1 MMKVIKSNRR
11 HFADHGWLATNWHF
25 SFSDYYDPQNMNW
38 SALRV
43 FNDDTVQPGQGFPR
57 HPHKEMEI
65 ITYVL
70 DGAVEH
76 GDNLGNKGIINAGE
90 IQVMSAG
97 RGIVH
102 SEFNASKTNPVHF
115 LQLWILPR
123 NKGGQSRWEQR
134 RWDSNANDIVAG
146 GGSPGLHPVVS
157 DGSIPGTLPIDQDA
171 TIYVGKLTTGQNVSH
186 HSNPSR
192 HAYLFVID
200 GQVTVNGTML
210 NKGDQARIKDEP
222 TLQITATSPT
232 HLMIIDLP

>member
-1 MMKVIKSNRR
+1 MMKIIKSNQR

-57 HPHKEMEI
+57 HPHKDMEI

-76 GDNLGNKGIINAGE
+76 GDNLGNKGIIKAGE
-90 IQVMSAG
+90 LQVMSAG

-123 NKGGQSRWEQR
+123 NQGREPHWAQR
-134 RWDSNANDIVAG
+134 KWNSDGPNTA
-146 GGSPGLHPVVS
+146 LHPVVS
-157 DGSIPGTLPIDQDA
+157 GGAIPGTLPIDQDA
-171 TIYVGKLTTGQNVSH
+171 TIYVAKLTPGQNVSH
-186 HSNPSR
+186 HSNPGR
-192 HAYLFVID
+192 HAYLFLID
-200 GQVTVNGTML
+200 GQITVNGATI

-222 TLQITATSPT
+222 TLQIDATTPA
-232 HLMIIDLP
+232 HLMLIDLP

>member
-1 MMKVIKSNRR
+1 MMKIIKSNQR

-25 SFSDYYDPQNMNW
+25 SFGDYYDPKNMNW

-57 HPHKEMEI
+57 HPHKDMEI

-90 IQVMSAG
+90 LQVMSAG

-123 NKGGQSRWEQR
+123 NQGGQPRWAQR
-134 RWDSNANDIVAG
+134 RWDSNANDIVAAG
-146 GGSPGLHPVVS
+146 ASPGLHLIVS

-171 TIYVGKLTTGQNVSH
+171 TIYIAKLTPGQTVSH
-186 HSNPSR
+186 HSNPNR

-200 GQVTVNGTML
+200 GDVKINGAAIS
-210 NKGDQARIKDEP
+210 KGDQARIADEQN
-222 TLQITATSPT
+222 LQIGSVTDA
-232 HLMIIDLP
+232 HLMLIDLP